1 MSKFVLRS
9 ETPTEELEW
18 GKLTWLSRPP
28 ATDSKQL
35 TSIDVELAPGNGH
48 AFHKHP
54 DQEEMIVCVS
64 GTVEQWIGE
73 EKRILGPGDAVFL
86 YPDVVHATYNDSDE
100 PARLLVTLGPCVGEE
115 GYELVDVADQE
126 PWKSLRPSE

>member
-9 ETPTEELEW
+9 ETPAEELEW
-18 GKLTWLSRPP
+18 GKLTWISRPP

-35 TSIDVELAPGNGH
+35 TVIEVELLPGNGH
-48 AFHKHP
+48 AFHKHS
-54 DQEEMIVCVS
+54 DQEEVIVCLS

-73 EKRILGPGDAVFL
+73 EKRNLGPGDAVFL
-86 YPDVVHATYNDSDE
+86 DADVVHATYNDSNE
-100 PARLLVTLGPCVGEE
+100 PAKLMVTLGPCVGED

-126 PWKSLRPSE
+126 PWKSLR